1 MDKEKI
7 LKNIEEIEEQF
18 KNFYVTF
25 ELLSAY
31 IQVIEPLTT
40 EDLKKS
46 NIDNNTLISF
56 WDKTKNGEKLYD
68 LVNLITSDTFSD
80 LEIIY
85 FDTIQELKTI
95 IKDIQ

>member
-31 IQVIEPLTT
+31 IQVIGPLTT

-68 LVNLITSDTFSD
+68 LVNLITSNTFSD

-85 FDTIQELKTI
+85 FDIIQELKTI

>member
-18 KNFYVTF
+18 KNFYITF

-85 FDTIQELKTI
+85 FDTIQELKTV

>member
-46 NIDNNTLISF
+46 NIDNNILISF

-68 LVNLITSDTFSD
+68 LVNLITSNTFSD

-85 FDTIQELKTI
+85 FDIIQELKTI

>member
-18 KNFYVTF
+18 KNFYITF

-68 LVNLITSDTFSD
+68 LINLITSDTFSD

-85 FDTIQELKTI
+85 FDTIQELKTV

>member
-18 KNFYVTF
+18 KNFYITF

-40 EDLKKS
+40 EDLKK
-46 NIDNNTLISF
+46 
-56 WDKTKNGEKLYD
+56 
-68 LVNLITSDTFSD
+68 
-80 LEIIY
+80 
-85 FDTIQELKTI
+85 
-95 IKDIQ
+95 IKHR

>member
-18 KNFYVTF
+18 KNFYITF

-85 FDTIQELKTI
+85 FD
-95 IKDIQ
+95 IKKI

>member
-68 LVNLITSDTFSD
+68 LVNLITSNTFSD

-85 FDTIQELKTI
+85 FDIIQELKTI